1 MEVFLH
7 NKHTCAVHTCTSV
20 VLAQFGAELLSVSAS
35 EHGTKAVRLNMEPMA
50 VRLNMEPMAVR
61 LNMEPMAVRLNMEP
75 MAVRL
80 NMEPMAVRHNMELMA
95 VRLNMEPMAV
105 RPNMEPMAVREGCVL
120 FTKRMLSNERRE
132 EMAMLIPCVNL
143 RGSAAF
149 FLGGSAVDAVLEQ
162 Q

>member
-1 MEVFLH
+1 
-7 NKHTCAVHTCTSV
+7 V

-61 LNMEPMAVRLNMEP
+61 LNMEP
-75 MAVRL
+75 
-80 NMEPMAVRHNMELMA
+80 MA

>member
-1 MEVFLH
+1 
-7 NKHTCAVHTCTSV
+7 V

-50 VRLNMEPMAVR
+50 VRL
-61 LNMEPMAVRLNMEP
+61 
-75 MAVRL
+75 
-80 NMEPMAVRHNMELMA
+80 
-95 VRLNMEPMAV
+95 
-105 RPNMEPMAVREGCVL
+105 NMEPMAVREGCVL